1 MKLSLSPNVLEKLK
15 FGSVLEKL
23 KFGSQLFR
31 FVNFYSQLHTHLM
44 AYYAKTGHSRPP
56 LIAGLYRQLYQATP
70 IVREVTSHHEKVKK
84 LLDRKVPSF
93 ANQFQQL
100 LH

>member
-56 LIAGLYRQLYQATP
+56 PNRRTLQTTLSGYTNCKGSNKSP
-70 IVREVTSHHEKVKK
+70 
-84 LLDRKVPSF
+84 
-93 ANQFQQL
+93 
-100 LH
+100 

>member
-1 MKLSLSPNVLEKLK
+1 MPKLAIL
-15 FGSVLEKL
+15 
-23 KFGSQLFR
+23 
-31 FVNFYSQLHTHLM
+31 
-44 AYYAKTGHSRPP
+44 APP